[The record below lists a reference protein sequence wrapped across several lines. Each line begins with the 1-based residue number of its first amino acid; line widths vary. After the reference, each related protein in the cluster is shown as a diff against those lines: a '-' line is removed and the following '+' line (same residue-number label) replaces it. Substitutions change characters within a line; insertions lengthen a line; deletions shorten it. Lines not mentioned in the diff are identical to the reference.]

1 MLIRY
6 QTVPSLINDVFST
19 LDSFDRAFP
28 RNQNSCLRDDYPYM
42 NVAEYKD
49 QIEVVMEL
57 PGVDK
62 VSIKIQ
68 VHDGVLSVS
77 GERKAPELPKG
88 SEWIRR
94 EISYGTFTRSL
105 QIPERIDV
113 SKVAAEHINGIL
125 RIVLPKLEEAKPHE
139 IRIR

>member
-19 LDSFDRAFP
+19 LDTFDRTFP
-28 RNQNSCLRDDYPYM
+28 RGYDSRLRDDHPCM

-49 QIEVVMEL
+49 HIEVVMEL

-62 VSIKIQ
+62 ESIKIQ
-68 VHDGVLSVS
+68 AHDGILSVS
-77 GERKAPELPKG
+77 GERKTPELPKG

-94 EISYGTFTRSL
+94 EISYGAFNRSL
-105 QIPERIDV
+105 QLQERIDI
-113 SKVAAEHINGIL
+113 SKVTAEHANGIL